1 MIGSIASLFILGLN
15 YNYSVG
21 QPTVYNLVITSF
33 KIVHMCME
41 TLAPWQGDEAYTA
54 MTPTKKQSRQV
65 QPTTV
70 SIIEVIHRSPDL
82 VMKMQPT
89 RCPRCCEVHGYID
102 IHMNGERLATSA
114 TPYHSTKE
122 FIKNN
127 LFIFIGNKVGYCRP
141 NGRPKLGLCY
151 SRSNRQKGLHNY
163 NDE

>member
-1 MIGSIASLFILGLN
+1 
-15 YNYSVG
+15 
-21 QPTVYNLVITSF
+21 
-33 KIVHMCME
+33 ME
-41 TLAPWQGDEAYTA
+41 TLAPWQGNEAYTA

-89 RCPRCCEVHGYID
+89 RCPRCSEVHGYID

-127 LFIFIGNKVGYCRP
+127 LFIFIGNKVGYC
-141 NGRPKLGLCY
+141 NGKLGLCY

>member
-1 MIGSIASLFILGLN
+1 MSVMIGSTASLFILGLGLN
-15 YNYSVG
+15 YNYSV
-21 QPTVYNLVITSF
+21 QYIVITYLSF

-41 TLAPWQGDEAYTA
+41 TLAPWQEDEAYTA

-89 RCPRCCEVHGYID
+89 RCPRCHEVHGYKD

-127 LFIFIGNKVGYCRP
+127 LFIGNKV
-141 NGRPKLGLCY
+141 L
-151 SRSNRQKGLHNY
+151 
-163 NDE
+163 